1 MGRVD
6 HQLVGLAA
14 LGRQRGEY
22 PVEYAEPAPPD
33 EAIIDR
39 LVRTIV
45 LGRVAPA
52 QAVPDD
58 EDDPADHPSVIDPGN
73 AVRQW
78 EMRRDPAH
86 LCFRQPNQIA
96 HDNAP
101 SAQPLNQSFVT
112 DASTLM
118 GPEPSHKRPVTN
130 AIEHRIANENK
141 CPASVIRIANLLDM
155 TFF

>member
-78 EMRRDPAH
+78 EMRQDPAH
-86 LCFRQPNQIA
+86 LRLRQPNQIA
-96 HDNAP
+96 HDNAA

-118 GPEPSHKRPVTN
+118 GPEP
-130 AIEHRIANENK
+130 NK
-141 CPASVIRIANLLDM
+141 TA
-155 TFF
+155 TFPS